1 MKTFID
7 MNYRERLDEYDRL
20 MQHYRACQEQNL
32 NLNMARGKPG
42 PEQLNLSM
50 PMLDILSAAA
60 DCRDSSGT
68 DCRSYGELA
77 GIKEARDLFADYM
90 GVSTEEVIVAGSSSL
105 SFMYDCMTRAMLKG
119 VLGSEKPW
127 STYEKVKFLCPIPG
141 YDRHFSICEFLGIE
155 MISVPMTTAGPDMD
169 MVETLVQKDSCIKG
183 IWCVPKYSNPS
194 GITYSDSTIRRL
206 AALRPKA
213 SDFRIF
219 YDNAYAVH
227 DIYRKHTL
235 LNLLEECKKSGKPD
249 MVYIFGSTNK
259 LTFPGAGVACFAA
272 SRANIDFTMDQL
284 ANQTI
289 SWDKL
294 NMLRHVRF
302 LKNMEGINKH
312 MQKHSAILKPKFDVV
327 LTVLSEQLLPLGIGS
342 CTRPDGGYFV
352 TYQAPRGC
360 ARRIVSLCK
369 EAGLILTGAGATHP
383 YGNDPEDSYI
393 RIAPSFPSADEL
405 ETAMQL
411 FTVCAK
417 LAFLETL
424 IG

>member
-90 GVSTEEVIVAGSSSL
+90 GVSTEEIIVAGSSSL
-105 SFMYDCMTRAMLKG
+105 SFMYDCITRAMLKG

-127 STYEKVKFLCPIPG
+127 STYEKVKFLCPVPG

-249 MVYIFGSTNK
+249 MVYMFGSTNK

-312 MQKHSAILKPKFDVV
+312 MQKHAAILKPKFDVV

-342 CTRPDGGYFV
+342 CIRPDGGYFIA
-352 TYQAPRGC
+352 YHAPRGC

-405 ETAMQL
+405 ETAMLL